1 MDHEKPQAVIPPQIF
16 EFDIDQSR
24 SRTSPD
30 VEPDYPED
38 RRERRGESLWY
49 VISDYEIFATTN
61 YLLLGERLVNG
72 ILT

>member
-16 EFDIDQSR
+16 EFDIDQ

-49 VISDYEIFATTN
+49 AGLYYSIFTTTN
-61 YLLLGERLVNG
+61 HPQEN
-72 ILT
+72 TW